1 MIMKSYRFIISGL
14 VQGVSYR
21 KSVCANAQKA
31 GFRGYVKNLSDGTV
45 EAGVT
50 CNRDELDTFLSILK
64 TGSVLSEVYNI
75 EQSDDNEI
83 YKGDFEIRY

>member
-1 MIMKSYRFIISGL
+1 MKSYRFIISGL

-21 KSVCANAQKA
+21 KSVCNNAQKA

-45 EAGVT
+45 EAAVT
-50 CNRDELDTFLSILK
+50 CDKDELDTFLSILK
-64 TGSVLSEVYNI
+64 AGSVISEVYNI
-75 EQSDDNEI
+75 DQNDDSEI